1 MSFFLFTVAVFSAS
15 LAIVGKADI
24 NFSIFNSFYFDNIIY
39 FSFLINIRYL
49 VQLYNFY
56 FLGNLVNQ
64 NVPKPYMDEIFHVPQ
79 VSAD

>member
-24 NFSIFNSFYFDNIIY
+24 NFSIFHSFYFDNIIY
-39 FSFLINIRYL
+39 FIFLINIRYL
-49 VQLYNFY
+49 VQLYN